1 MEDKITAFISITT
14 EYTTPENIRDQL
26 LKVAR
31 VEWLYFVTGDY
42 DYIMK
47 IACKDMDELKTA
59 VVDIRKIKGVK
70 ISNTSIILRKLTG

>member
-14 EYTTPENIRDQL
+14 EHTTPENIRDQL